1 MKFKITLNKNNTK
14 VFLILFLI
22 FILFIY
28 YYFGFHKIKNYVV
41 EVFTNLTNDNV
52 WSEDLKKRFLIYQ
65 NSMSKYNHNYDLQ
78 VLQQQVTSQ
87 EVEEYLK
94 TGYWN
99 WDKTLKELYLDK
111 VNSSTLVNT
120 NPQISLNYAMKMYTP
135 KAIEQLLA
143 WNYKEGEFLLYGAED
158 MSGNIVKCS
167 PDDEPFLTSDGKNKI
182 WKYNN
187 ENCLD
192 KENEILKIVAEIINF
207 NKEKTYIISVSNK
220 KFVSDY
226 NNALVSYKE
235 LIQQTPELNMLEN
248 IFTNQSIGQLT
259 LITKIRRFSEII
271 VDYKSFSFVIK

>member
-182 WKYNN
+182 NN
-187 ENCLD
+187 EDIPNVVRGFSFINESCNPCVAL
-192 KENEILKIVAEIINF
+192 NEIN
-207 NKEKTYIISVSNK
+207 SSNC
-220 KFVSDY
+220 KFKLNVKG
-226 NNALVSYKE
+226 NNNS
-235 LIQQTPELNMLEN
+235 
-248 IFTNQSIGQLT
+248 
-259 LITKIRRFSEII
+259 SEIWKKI
-271 VDYKSFSFVIK
+271 WNL